1 MRAKAYN
8 ALDPNAAR
16 ASLYLHTPPQLLCT
30 CVRAVMVL
38 MQLQWTKKLHKYFGF
53 TAHFIGRALF
63 FLFVG
68 TNVLSFCNGAG
79 CPSAADI
86 FSWAVGGC
94 CIFIGLIELLFGCRC
109 ASAERED
116 PTAGSNAFAE
126 ASQSRTSGAAA
137 GGTQLASSSQSGLQ
151 VNPFHRSVSVEV
163 SAEQAAAGARIA
175 AAAAREENPFRAKGP
190 QPPGGGAPPPPPTG
204 SLRV

>member
-1 MRAKAYN
+1 
-8 ALDPNAAR
+8 
-16 ASLYLHTPPQLLCT
+16 
-30 CVRAVMVL
+30 MVL

-137 GGTQLASSSQSGLQ
+137 GGTQLASSSQSGL
-151 VNPFHRSVSVEV
+151 
-163 SAEQAAAGARIA
+163 
-175 AAAAREENPFRAKGP
+175 
-190 QPPGGGAPPPPPTG
+190 
-204 SLRV
+204 